1 MLKLLKKL
9 FCVIVT
15 SICLNGCAFFN
26 SVSSYHDYTNER
38 LEELYNFLNASRMD
52 MTLYVILPDYH
63 EEVPTLRLY
72 GDEEMIMQEDYLN
85 IGVGQIMTPTREYVS
100 GDGFTAW
107 TEADN
112 SIYFN
117 GEYVDYNKYI
127 NSASANSDG
136 SALEFKLDYFKLS
149 SDYNMNSFTSIYNAA
164 KGYSINLNYV
174 TFVATFTGNKVTALS
189 IAFKYSIPNVAL
201 TTVVISYVVEA
212 YGESTVKR
220 TIDFNYYYEVDAEA
234 MEFIKHDIECYVSGE
249 PTAQLQTYKCL
260 FDATNNRPI
269 PHDALICRLYLKGND
284 SHPFYQYDINFTDVV
299 YDETTGLCLYNLA
312 GKEFRFSLEHKNV
325 PVITLKEF
333 RSFPTIDHDKQSAIG
348 YDIDNNRALLQNGQ
362 RVSIFDYAKFEIL
375 KEYDV
380 EGEANKISCNG
391 GYYFISTVTNKPEN
405 SYEFHTNSACTGN
418 VYVINMESLEI
429 EHTINLKTCPFDA
442 VIDKRGDI
450 IISTNHKRKSPLYL
464 YHPADG
470 SIKEIDLQST
480 FTFGFHL
487 RYNANQDSIVAFET
501 DGSQCNFNHL
511 DYENGEYTF
520 RKVHS
525 HSGGSSDLWEI
536 EIVLHNYI
544 LSGQA
549 IIRTDMEDNYEYFSI
564 PSVPVLG
571 FNITFVDNDHIYGA
585 VSKDGVFYFT
595 NASLS
600 EEALDIKTYCMDND
614 DWNIGFGFSYNGVA
628 YLFDNTKKAF
638 YTVDFN

>member
-9 FCVIVT
+9 FCVIAT

-149 SDYNMNSFTSIYNAA
+149 SDYNMNSFTSICEAG
-164 KGYSINLNYV
+164 KRYSINLNYV

-189 IAFKYSIPNVAL
+189 IAFKYTIPNVAL

-220 TIDFNYYYEVDAEA
+220 TIDFSYYYEVDAEA
-234 MEFIKHDIECYVSGE
+234 MEFIKHDIECYVSDE
-249 PTAQLQTYKCL
+249 PTAKLQTKNCL

-269 PHDALICRLYLKGND
+269 PHDAQICRLYLDGND
-284 SHPFYQYDINFTDVV
+284 SHPFYYYDINFTDVV
-299 YDETTGLCLYNLA
+299 YDETTGICLYNLA
-312 GKEFRFSLEHKNV
+312 GKEFRFSLEHKDV
-325 PVITLKEF
+325 AVITLKEF
-333 RSFPTIDHDKQSAIG
+333 RSFPTIDHDKRSAIEH
-348 YDIDNNRALLQNGQ
+348 DMNNNRVLLQNGQ
-362 RVSIFDYAKFEIL
+362 KVLLFDYAKFETL
-375 KEYDV
+375 EEYDV
-380 EGEANKISCNG
+380 EGEINKISCNEG
-391 GYYFISTVTNKPEN
+391 HYFISTVTYIPEG
-405 SYEFHTNSACTGN
+405 SYLSHKDSECTGK
-418 VYVINMESLEI
+418 VYVIHSKTLEI
-429 EHTINLKTCPFDA
+429 EHIIDINTCPFA
-442 VIDKRGDI
+442 ATIDKRGDI
-450 IISTNHKRKSPLYL
+450 IISTNYGRRAPLYI
-464 YHPADG
+464 YHPDDE
-470 SIKEIDLQST
+470 SIKTTIELPCDFSY
-480 FTFGFHL
+480 GFHL
-487 RYNANQDSIVAFET
+487 RYDINQDSVVAFET
-501 DGSQCNFNHL
+501 GFHNYIFCYL
-511 DYENGEYTF
+511 DYENGEYVY
-520 RKVHS
+520 RKTYSKSNPSSKLDEIELVLPNFILA
-525 HSGGSSDLWEI
+525 GSS
-536 EIVLHNYI
+536 
-544 LSGQA
+544 
-549 IIRTDMEDNYEYFSI
+549 IIRIFGEGNYVCFNSGLPAVGYIIAFADN
-564 PSVPVLG
+564 
-571 FNITFVDNDHIYGA
+571 NHIYSA
-585 VSKDGVFYFT
+585 AANNGVFYFGKVDL
-595 NASLS
+595 NSQYYDA
-600 EEALDIKTYCMDND
+600 EMYYMEYY
-614 DWNIGFGFSYNGVA
+614 DWDIGFGFSVGDKV

-638 YTVDFN
+638 YTVEF